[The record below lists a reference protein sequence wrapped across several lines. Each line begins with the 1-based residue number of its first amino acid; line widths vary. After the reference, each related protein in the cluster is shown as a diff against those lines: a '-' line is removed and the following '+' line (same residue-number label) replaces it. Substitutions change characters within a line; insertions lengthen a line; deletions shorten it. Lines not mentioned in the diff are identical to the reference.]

1 MSAEHEHTLV
11 SDLRRLGT
19 GMLVDASPV
28 TVTEILGRAQR
39 AVMGEPLLPSRRAA
53 ARSGHRAGTARPG
66 VLLGSVAAATLLA
79 AGLVVVN
86 QRDGGTDTSAVV
98 APAPSTAPV
107 TTTPPPTTVAQPVER
122 SQSLADLG
130 WPPRLLLDESW
141 EVVTADER
149 SLNEGYITFRRDD
162 TTAYVGWYRGDAGP
176 QNGLAGS
183 TAVGTATLLGEPV
196 TVYGAPLA
204 YSSAD
209 IQELIEGDLLEPD
222 GVLSDFAP
230 HPSVAPG
237 STALPG
243 GDLVGGPLLD
253 GALADAVADGLIEGI
268 PSSGPSASLRWDGST
283 ISVSVMPSNNTDSYD
298 TDGFVAV
305 VESVGHVD
313 GASWE
318 AALPDRVVTPATRQQ
333 VVDEMLAGVPLP
345 PGFDA
350 AGLGES
356 ELVRDRANLAG
367 DVQHLVACSWLDR
380 YFTAD
385 GEGDA
390 AAAALEAIAA
400 MPDWPASQEVAD
412 AVEHPVDG
420 VIPSGNSMGPL
431 TVNDDG
437 TITYDATGEPLDGY
451 FAAQLCDL
459 NAVG

>member
-1 MSAEHEHTLV
+1 
-11 SDLRRLGT
+11 
-19 GMLVDASPV
+19 
-28 TVTEILGRAQR
+28 
-39 AVMGEPLLPSRRAA
+39 
-53 ARSGHRAGTARPG
+53 
-66 VLLGSVAAATLLA
+66 VLLASVAAVSLLA

-86 QRDGGTDTSAVV
+86 QRDGGTDTGAVV
-98 APAPSTAPV
+98 APAPSTEPA
-107 TTTPPPTTVAQPVER
+107 TTTTTSPATEVARPVQR
-122 SQSLADLG
+122 SESLADLG

-162 TTAYVGWYRGDAGP
+162 TTVYVGWYRGEVGP
-176 QNGLAGS
+176 ENGLAGS
-183 TAVGTATLLGEPV
+183 TAVGSATLLGEPV
-196 TVYGAPLA
+196 TVYSAPLA

-298 TDGFVAV
+298 SDRFVAV

-318 AALPDRVVTPATRQQ
+318 AALPGRVVTPATRQQ

-350 AGLGES
+350 AAMGES
-356 ELVRDRANLAG
+356 DLVRDRANLAG
-367 DVQHLVACSWLDR
+367 DVQQRLACSWLDR

-390 AAAALEAIAA
+390 AAALEAIAT

-412 AVEHPVDG
+412 ATERPVEG
-420 VIPSGNSMGPL
+420 VIPSGNGMGPL

-437 TITYDATGEPLDGY
+437 TITYDATGELLDGY
-451 FAAQLCDL
+451 FAAQLCDF